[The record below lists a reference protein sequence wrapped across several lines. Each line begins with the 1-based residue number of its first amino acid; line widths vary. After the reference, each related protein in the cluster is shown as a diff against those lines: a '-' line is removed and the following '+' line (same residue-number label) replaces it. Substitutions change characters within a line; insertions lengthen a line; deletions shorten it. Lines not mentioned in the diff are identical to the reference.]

1 MYCTFF
7 LTLPHP
13 PGEGRFCWNWAVVL
27 CLTECWTRN
36 GDTSVFSSLV
46 ICVDI
51 GYLQNLWSLR
61 YIILWLRD
69 GIGLRLRRLY
79 NYCLFAF
86 NSHNLVYIMVSS
98 LSTVSQSECLL
109 QDYNLSRVVTTMA
122 EGGSGGSG
130 AAPDTGHSSGG
141 QPTAPNSTG
150 LLPLSPP
157 KSEVDESPLQKSMDK
172 NKECKC
178 GFARISSFGDAD
190 NLV

>member
-1 MYCTFF
+1 
-7 LTLPHP
+7 
-13 PGEGRFCWNWAVVL
+13 
-27 CLTECWTRN
+27 
-36 GDTSVFSSLV
+36 
-46 ICVDI
+46 
-51 GYLQNLWSLR
+51 
-61 YIILWLRD
+61 
-69 GIGLRLRRLY
+69 
-79 NYCLFAF
+79 
-86 NSHNLVYIMVSS
+86 MVSS